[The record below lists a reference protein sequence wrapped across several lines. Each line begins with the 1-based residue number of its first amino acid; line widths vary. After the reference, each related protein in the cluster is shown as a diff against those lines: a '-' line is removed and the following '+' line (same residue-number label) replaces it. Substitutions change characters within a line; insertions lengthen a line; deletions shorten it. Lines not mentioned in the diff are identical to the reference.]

1 MFDLDT
7 FGSPRRMMY
16 VVSRSAGGSSPSE
29 ESFTAERLAL
39 AETLSAPLQG
49 AEPFERLVRTVL
61 DGMVPGLGHVAVAV
75 VPGEPGD
82 YHVIASARTADHA
95 EQVRHRVQELLPLLT
110 KLAQEEASRG
120 RSFHWLPTIRR
131 SAFRHQARYGA
142 DLFPH
147 LEGLG
152 LQSLIAVG
160 LRAAGHWVG
169 ALAIARTQEGE
180 PYHAIDLAVVQVVA
194 RRIALTF
201 DAARLRSGSLPAGER
216 RKHLEDAL
224 RRWVRVF
231 YRSSWGAALVDGNDH
246 RIDAVNP
253 AFARLH
259 GFSEPD
265 QLTGRLFS
273 DLLPPERR
281 GEMQDWPGAGASD
294 PPQETYESEHLREDG
309 GTFPALVNVTPLEEG
324 SPPSSYVVTVQD
336 LSALKRTEERL
347 QRAQRMEAV
356 GRLAGGVAHEVNN
369 MMTIILGF
377 GDLLARASDLPNDRR
392 REVEEILKAA
402 VRAGKITTQLLAFSR
417 QQVLHP
423 ADLRLADVA
432 EDMVPVLRLM
442 LPANIRVETEPGPG
456 SSVVHADR
464 TQLEQVLINLTFN
477 ARDAMPGGGTIR
489 VATDSRWLTE
499 SDGMSLIG
507 IPIPAGQYGLI
518 SVTDTGYGMDA
529 DTVNRV
535 FEPFFTTKELGH
547 GTGLGLSTVY
557 GIVKQSGGYV
567 WVESTPAQGTTFT
580 VCLPEVETP
589 AEVAPSRPS
598 EPRITAAGRTVLVI
612 EDEDGVRELAA
623 RILMDRTH
631 RVLAARSG
639 DEALS
644 ELDRE
649 PGNVD
654 LVLTDVIVPDIGTDQ
669 LAQEVRN
676 RYPRVPI
683 LYMSGYPR
691 DEIVQRGL
699 LDREQPFLQKP
710 FTAQQLTRA
719 VDEVLGGSE
728 TGGGWV
734 TPALSSG

>member
-1 MFDLDT
+1 MF
-7 FGSPRRMMY
+7 
-16 VVSRSAGGSSPSE
+16 VVSGSADGLNPPE

-49 AEPFERLVRTVL
+49 EGPFAHLVRMVV
-61 DGMVPGLGHVAVAV
+61 DGLVADMGDLAVAV
-75 VPGEPGD
+75 VPGEGGGYD
-82 YHVIASARTADHA
+82 VIAAAHTADQA
-95 EQVRHRVQELLPLLT
+95 EELHHHVRELLPLLT
-110 KLAQEEASRG
+110 RLAQEDGRRG
-120 RSFHWLPTIRR
+120 RTFHWLPTIRR
-131 SAFRHQARYGA
+131 SALRFHGRQGA

-147 LEGLG
+147 LQTLNVH
-152 LQSLIAVG
+152 SLLTVG
-160 LRAAGHWVG
+160 LRAGGHWCG
-169 ALAIARTQEGE
+169 ALAVARTNGREA
-180 PYHAIDLAVVQVVA
+180 YHAIDLAVLQVVA

-201 DAARLRSGSLPAGER
+201 DAARLRSGNLSPVER
-216 RKHLEDAL
+216 RKHLEEAL
-224 RRWVRVF
+224 RRWVSVF
-231 YRSSWGAALVDGNDH
+231 YRSSWGAAVVDASDH

-265 QLTGRLFS
+265 QLSGRLFS
-273 DLLPPERR
+273 DILAPEHR
-281 GEMQDWPGAGASD
+281 GEILNWPGAGGSGT
-294 PPQETYESEHLREDG
+294 PQETYESEHRREDG
-309 GTFPALVNVTPLEEG
+309 TTFPVLVNVTPLEEG
-324 SPPSSYVVTVQD
+324 AAPSSYVVTVQD
-336 LSALKRTEERL
+336 LSTLKRTEERL
-347 QRAQRMEAV
+347 HRAQRMEAV

-377 GDLLARASDLPNDRR
+377 GDLLARASDLPTERR

-423 ADLRLADVA
+423 ADLHLADVA

-442 LPANIRVETEPGPG
+442 LPANVRVETAASHPT
-456 SSVVHADR
+456 SMVHADR

-477 ARDAMPGGGTIR
+477 ARDAMPAGGTIR
-489 VATDSRWLTE
+489 VTTDSRRLTE
-499 SDGMSLIG
+499 ADGVALIG

-529 DTVNRV
+529 ETVNRV
-535 FEPFFTTKELGH
+535 FEPFFTTKGLGQ

-567 WVESTPAQGTTFT
+567 WVESTPDRGTTFT
-580 VCLPEVETP
+580 VCLPEVERP
-589 AEVAPSRPS
+589 AEAAPQRPS
-598 EPRITAAGRTVLVI
+598 EPRLAATGRTVLVI

-623 RILMDRTH
+623 RILSDRTH
-631 RVLAARSG
+631 RVLVARSG

-649 PGNVD
+649 PGTVD
-654 LVLTDVIVPDIGTDQ
+654 LVVTDVIVPDIGTDQ
-669 LAQEVRN
+669 LAHEVRN
-676 RYPRVPI
+676 RYPQVPI

-699 LDREQPFLQKP
+699 LDRDQPFLQKP

-719 VDEVLGGSE
+719 VDDVLGGSE

>member
-1 MFDLDT
+1 MVS
-7 FGSPRRMMY
+7 GSAHGMN
-16 VVSRSAGGSSPSE
+16 PSE
-29 ESFTAERLAL
+29 GSFTGEHLAL
-39 AETLSAPLQG
+39 AETLSAPLQ
-49 AEPFERLVRTVL
+49 ADEPFERVVRTVL
-61 DGMVPGLGHVAVAV
+61 DGMVPDLGDVALAV
-75 VPGEPGD
+75 VPSEGD
-82 YHVIASARTADHA
+82 GFDVITSARTPA
-95 EQVRHRVQELLPLLT
+95 EAETIRHRVRQLLPLLST
-110 KLAQEEASRG
+110 VGREEARRG
-120 RSFHWLPTIRR
+120 RTFHWIPMVRR
-131 SAFRHQARYGA
+131 GTLRAQNRHGV

-147 LEGLG
+147 FDALG
-152 LQSLIAVG
+152 IHSIIAVG
-160 LRAAGHWVG
+160 LRASGRFCG
-169 ALAIARTQEGE
+169 ALAVVRTHGAE

-201 DAARLRSGSLPAGER
+201 DAARLRSGGLAPGAR
-216 RKHLEDAL
+216 REQLEAAL
-224 RRWVRVF
+224 RRWLRVF
-231 YRSSWGAALVDGNDH
+231 YRSSWGAAVVDGTDH

-253 AFARLH
+253 AFAALH
-259 GFSEPD
+259 GFTEPE
-265 QLTGRLFS
+265 QLTGRVFT
-273 DLLPPERR
+273 DLLPPERE
-281 GEMQDWPGAGASD
+281 GEVQEWPGAGG
-294 PPQETYESEHLREDG
+294 PGLPRETYESEHRRVDG
-309 GTFPALVNVTPLEEG
+309 STFPALVNVTALEDG

-336 LSALKRTEERL
+336 LSALKRAEERL

-377 GDLLARASDLPNDRR
+377 GDLLARASDLPAERR

-402 VRAGKITTQLLAFSR
+402 VRAGRITTQLLAFSR

-423 ADLRLADVA
+423 VDLRLADVV
-432 EDMVPVLRLM
+432 EDLVPVLRLM
-442 LPANIRVETEPGPG
+442 LPANVRVQTAGG
-456 SSVVHADR
+456 HNASVVHADR

-489 VATDSRWLTE
+489 VTADSRHLTE
-499 SDGMSLIG
+499 ADGVGLIG
-507 IPIPAGQYGLI
+507 IPIPPGQYSLI
-518 SVTDTGYGMDA
+518 TVADTGSGMDA
-529 DTVNRV
+529 ETVNRV
-535 FEPFFTTKELGH
+535 FEPFFTTKGIGQ

-567 WVESTPAQGTTFT
+567 WVESAPTRGTSFT
-580 VCLPEVETP
+580 ICLPEVE
-589 AEVAPSRPS
+589 AAVDVAPPRPS
-598 EPRITAAGRTVLVI
+598 EPRLAVVGRTVLVI
-612 EDEDGVRELAA
+612 EDEDGVRELTA
-623 RILMDRTH
+623 RILGERSH
-631 RVLAARSG
+631 RVLVARSG

-654 LVLTDVIVPDIGTDQ
+654 LILTDVIVPDIGTDQ
-669 LAQEVRN
+669 LAHEVRN

-699 LDREQPFLQKP
+699 LDRKQAFLQKP

>member
-1 MFDLDT
+1 MTD
-7 FGSPRRMMY
+7 
-16 VVSRSAGGSSPSE
+16 VVSGSADGLNPPE

-49 AEPFERLVRTVL
+49 EEPFERLVRTVL
-61 DGMVPGLGHVAVAV
+61 DGMVPHLGDVGVAV
-75 VPGEPGD
+75 VPGEGD
-82 YHVIASARTADHA
+82 EYDIIASAKTPDST
-95 EQVRHRVQELLPLLT
+95 EQIHHRVRELLPMLT
-110 KLAQEEASRG
+110 KVAREEARRG
-120 RSFHWLPTIRR
+120 RTFQWLPTVRR
-131 SAFRHQARYGA
+131 SALRAQARHGA
-142 DLFPH
+142 DILPH
-147 LEGLG
+147 LEALG
-152 LQSLIAVG
+152 IQSLIAVG
-160 LRAAGHWVG
+160 LRAGGHWVG
-169 ALAIARTQEGE
+169 ALAVARTQDPE

-194 RRIALTF
+194 RRIALAF
-201 DAARLRSGSLPAGER
+201 DAARLRSGSLSPGER
-216 RKHLEDAL
+216 RKHLEEAL

-231 YRSSWGAALVDGNDH
+231 YRSSWGAAVVDGSEH

-259 GFSEPD
+259 GFAEPE

-273 DLLPPERR
+273 DLLPPEHR
-281 GEMQDWPGAGASD
+281 GEMLSWPGAGGTE
-294 PPQETYESEHLREDG
+294 PPRETYESEHRREDG
-309 GTFPALVNVTPLEEG
+309 STFPALVNVTPLEDG
-324 SPPSSYVVTVQD
+324 SPPVSYVITVQD

-347 QRAQRMEAV
+347 HRAQRMEAV

-377 GDLLARASDLPNDRR
+377 GDLLARATDLPGDRR

-423 ADLRLADVA
+423 ADLRLTDVV

-442 LPANIRVETEPGPG
+442 LPANIRVETGRGPNAA
-456 SSVVHADR
+456 VVHADR

-477 ARDAMPGGGTIR
+477 ARDAMPGGGAIR
-489 VATDSRWLTE
+489 VTTDSRRLTE
-499 SDGMSLIG
+499 ADGQRLIG
-507 IPIPAGQYGLI
+507 IPIVTGQYGLI

-535 FEPFFTTKELGH
+535 FEPFFTTKDVGQ

-567 WVESTPAQGTTFT
+567 WVESTPSRGTTFT
-580 VCLPEVETP
+580 VCLPEVEAP
-589 AEVAPSRPS
+589 AEVAPARPS
-598 EPRITAAGRTVLVI
+598 EPRLPAQGRTVLVI

-623 RILMDRTH
+623 RILGDRAH

-639 DEALS
+639 DEALR

-699 LDREQPFLQKP
+699 LDRDQPFLQKP
-710 FTAQQLTRA
+710 FTSQQLTRA
-719 VDEVLGGSE
+719 VDEVLAASE
-728 TGGGWV
+728 AGGGRV

>member
-1 MFDLDT
+1 MAS
-7 FGSPRRMMY
+7 GSADRMN
-16 VVSRSAGGSSPSE
+16 PSE
-29 ESFTAERLAL
+29 GSFTGERLAL
-39 AETLSAPLQG
+39 AETLSAPLQ
-49 AEPFERLVRTVL
+49 ADEPFERVVRTVL
-61 DGMVPGLGHVAVAV
+61 DGMVPEIGDIALAV
-75 VPGEPGD
+75 VPGEGD
-82 YHVIASARTADHA
+82 GWDVIASARTPEEA
-95 EQVRHRVQELLPLLT
+95 ETVRHKARELLPLLST
-110 KLAQEEASRG
+110 IGREEASRG
-120 RSFHWLPTIRR
+120 RTFHWLPMVRK
-131 SAFRHQARYGA
+131 SALRAQSRHGV

-147 LEGLG
+147 FDALG
-152 LQSLIAVG
+152 IHSIIAVG
-160 LRAAGHWVG
+160 LRASGRFCG
-169 ALAIARTQEGE
+169 ALAVVRTHGAE

-201 DAARLRSGSLPAGER
+201 DAARLRSGGSAPGER
-216 RKHLEDAL
+216 RERLEAAL
-224 RRWVRVF
+224 RRWLRVF
-231 YRSSWGAALVDGNDH
+231 YRSSWGAAVVDGTDH

-253 AFARLH
+253 AFASLH
-259 GFSEPD
+259 GFTEPD
-265 QLTGRLFS
+265 QLTGRVFT
-273 DLLPPERR
+273 DLLSPERE
-281 GEMQDWPGAGASD
+281 GEVQEWPGAGGAGLAR
-294 PPQETYESEHLREDG
+294 ETYESEHRRVDG
-309 GTFPALVNVTPLEEG
+309 STFPALVNVTSLEDG

-347 QRAQRMEAV
+347 HRAQRMEAV

-377 GDLLARASDLPNDRR
+377 GDLLARASDLPAERR

-423 ADLRLADVA
+423 VDLRLADVV
-432 EDMVPVLRLM
+432 EDLVPVLRLM
-442 LPANIRVETEPGPG
+442 LPANVRVHTAGG
-456 SSVVHADR
+456 HQGSVVHADR

-477 ARDAMPGGGTIR
+477 ARDAMPGGGAIR
-489 VATDSRWLTE
+489 VTAGSRHLNE
-499 SDGMSLIG
+499 ADGVALIG
-507 IPIPAGQYGLI
+507 IPIPSGQYGLI
-518 SVTDTGYGMDA
+518 SVADTGYGMDA
-529 DTVNRV
+529 ETVNRV
-535 FEPFFTTKELGH
+535 FEPFFTTKGLGQ

-567 WVESTPAQGTTFT
+567 WVESAPTRGTTFT
-580 VCLPEVETP
+580 ICLPEVE
-589 AEVAPSRPS
+589 AAVNVAPPRPS
-598 EPRITAAGRTVLVI
+598 EPRPAAVGRTVLVI

-623 RILMDRTH
+623 RILSERTH
-631 RVLAARSG
+631 RVLVARSG

-669 LAQEVRN
+669 LAHEVRN
-676 RYPRVPI
+676 RYPLVPI

-699 LDREQPFLQKP
+699 LDRNQAFLQKP

>member
-1 MFDLDT
+1 V
-7 FGSPRRMMY
+7 
-16 VVSRSAGGSSPSE
+16 VVSGSAGETNRSEGSGS
-29 ESFTAERLAL
+29 AERLAL
-39 AETLSAPLQG
+39 AETLSAPLQ
-49 AEPFERLVRTVL
+49 ADEPFERLVRTVL
-61 DGMVPGLGHVAVAV
+61 DGMVPDFGDIALGV
-75 VPGEPGD
+75 VPSEEGGYE
-82 YHVIASARTADHA
+82 VIVSARTPDGA
-95 EQVRHRVQELLPLLT
+95 ERVRHLVRELLPVLT
-110 KLAQEEASRG
+110 AVARDEVRRG
-120 RSFHWLPTIRR
+120 RTFHWLPTIRR
-131 SAFRHQARYGA
+131 SALRLQNRYGA
-142 DLFPH
+142 DLFPR
-147 LEGLG
+147 LEALG
-152 LQSLIAVG
+152 VHSIIAVG
-160 LRAAGHWVG
+160 LRASGRFCG
-169 ALAIARTQEGE
+169 ALAVARTDGTE
-180 PYHAIDLAVVQVVA
+180 PYHAIDLAVFQVVA
-194 RRIALTF
+194 RRLALTF
-201 DAARLRSGSLPAGER
+201 DAARLHSGDLPPGER
-216 RKHLEDAL
+216 RERLEAAL
-224 RRWVRVF
+224 GRWLRVF
-231 YRSSWGAALVDGNDH
+231 YRSSWGAAVVDGTDH

-259 GFSEPD
+259 GFTEPE

-273 DLLPPERR
+273 DLIPPEHWA
-281 GEMQDWPGAGASD
+281 EMLAWPGAGGAE
-294 PPQETYESEHLREDG
+294 PPQETYESEHRREDG
-309 GTFPALVNVTPLEEG
+309 STFPALVNVTALEEG
-324 SPPSSYVVTVQD
+324 SPPPSYVITVQD

-347 QRAQRMEAV
+347 HRAQRMEAV

-377 GDLLARASDLPNDRR
+377 GDLLARATDLPGDRR

-423 ADLRLADVA
+423 ADLRLADVV
-432 EDMVPVLRLM
+432 EDVVPVLRLM
-442 LPANIRVETEPGPG
+442 LPANVRVETGSGPD
-456 SSVVHADR
+456 SSVVKADR

-477 ARDAMPGGGTIR
+477 ARDAMPGGGAIR
-489 VATDSRWLTE
+489 VTTDSRWLTE
-499 SDGMSLIG
+499 ADGLRLIG
-507 IPIPAGQYGLI
+507 VPISTGQYGLI

-535 FEPFFTTKELGH
+535 FEPFFTTKDVGQ

-567 WVESTPAQGTTFT
+567 WVESEPSRGTTFT
-580 VCLPEVETP
+580 VCLPQVEVP
-589 AEVAPSRPS
+589 AEVVPPRPS
-598 EPRITAAGRTVLVI
+598 EPRMAAQGRTVLVI

-623 RILMDRTH
+623 RILTDRAH

-639 DEALS
+639 NEALS

-691 DEIVQRGL
+691 DEMVQRGL
-699 LDREQPFLQKP
+699 LDRDQPFLQKP
-710 FTAQQLTRA
+710 FTGQQLTLA
-719 VDEVLGGSE
+719 VDEVLAASE
-728 TGGGWV
+728 AGGGRV

>member
-1 MFDLDT
+1 
-7 FGSPRRMMY
+7 
-16 VVSRSAGGSSPSE
+16 VVSRSADGFDPPE

-49 AEPFERLVRTVL
+49 EEPFERLVRTVV
-61 DGMVPGLGHVAVAV
+61 DGMVPDLGDVAVAV
-75 VPGEPGD
+75 VSGD
-82 YHVIASARTADHA
+82 SDEYEVIASGRTVDDA
-95 EQVRHRVQELLPLLT
+95 EQIRDRVRELLPLLT
-110 KLAQEEASRG
+110 TLAREEARRG
-120 RSFHWLPTIRR
+120 RTFHWLPTVRP
-131 SAFRHQARYGA
+131 SALRLQGRQGA

-147 LEGLG
+147 LEALG
-152 LQSLIAVG
+152 LHSLIVVG
-160 LRAAGHWVG
+160 LRTAAHWVG
-169 ALAIARTQEGE
+169 ALAVARTQGAE

-201 DAARLRSGSLPAGER
+201 DAARLRSGSLSPGDR
-216 RKHLEDAL
+216 RKHLEEAL

-231 YRSSWGAALVDGNDH
+231 YRSSWGAAVVDGSDH

-259 GFSEPD
+259 GFAEPD
-265 QLTGRLFS
+265 QLTGRLFT
-273 DLLPPERR
+273 DLLPPEHQ
-281 GEMQDWPGAGASD
+281 GEAQGWPGAGGMG
-294 PPQETYESEHLREDG
+294 PTQEIYESEHLREDG
-309 GTFPALVNVTPLEEG
+309 STFPALVHVTPLEEG
-324 SPPSSYVVTVQD
+324 SPPLSYVITVQD
-336 LSALKRTEERL
+336 LSTLKRTEDRL
-347 QRAQRMEAV
+347 HRAQRMEAV

-377 GDLLARASDLPNDRR
+377 GDLLAQASDLPSERR

-423 ADLRLADVA
+423 ADLHLEDVVD
-432 EDMVPVLRLM
+432 DMVPVLRLM
-442 LPANIRVETEPGPG
+442 LPANVRVETGARAG
-456 SSVVHADR
+456 SSVVVHADR

-489 VATDSRWLTE
+489 VATDSRWFTE
-499 SDGMSLIG
+499 ADGLSLIG
-507 IPIPAGQYGLI
+507 IPIPAGRYGLI
-518 SVTDTGYGMDA
+518 SVADTGYGMDA

-535 FEPFFTTKELGH
+535 FEPFFTTKGVGQ

-567 WVESTPAQGTTFT
+567 WVESTPAQGTIFT
-580 VCLPEVETP
+580 MCLPQVEAP
-589 AEVAPSRPS
+589 VEVAPARPS
-598 EPRITAAGRTVLVI
+598 EPRLAAAGRTVLVI

-623 RILMDRTH
+623 RILTDRTH
-631 RVLAARSG
+631 RVLVARSG

-649 PGNVD
+649 PGNVH
-654 LVLTDVIVPDIGTDQ
+654 LVLTDVIVPDIGTDR

-691 DEIVQRGL
+691 DDIVQRGL

-719 VDEVLGGSE
+719 VDEVLSGSE
-728 TGGGWV
+728 NGGGWV

>member
-1 MFDLDT
+1 MD
-7 FGSPRRMMY
+7 
-16 VVSRSAGGSSPSE
+16 VVSGSTDGLNSPE
-29 ESFTAERLAL
+29 ELLTAERLAM

-49 AEPFERLVRTVL
+49 EEPFERLVQRVI
-61 DGMVPGLGHVAVAV
+61 DGMVPDLGDFAVAV
-75 VPGEPGD
+75 IPAERDEYDIV
-82 YHVIASARTADHA
+82 ASGRPDDHA
-95 EQVRHRVQELLPLLT
+95 EQIRHRVGELLPLLT
-110 KLAQEEASRG
+110 SLARDEARRG
-120 RSFHWLPTIRR
+120 RSFQWLPTVRR
-131 SAFRHQARYGA
+131 RARRLQSRQGA

-147 LEGLG
+147 FEALG
-152 LQSLIAVG
+152 IQSLICVG

-169 ALAIARTQEGE
+169 ALAVARTQNAE

-194 RRIALTF
+194 RRMALTF
-201 DAARLRSGSLPAGER
+201 DTARLQSGGLSPTER
-216 RKHLEDAL
+216 RKHLEEAL
-224 RRWVRVF
+224 HRWVRVF
-231 YRSSWGAALVDGNDH
+231 YRSSWGAAVVDGGDH

-259 GFSEPD
+259 GFTEPE

-273 DLLPPERR
+273 DLLPPEHR
-281 GEMQDWPGAGASD
+281 GEILDWPGTGGAG
-294 PPQETYESEHLREDG
+294 PPQETYESEHRREDG
-309 GTFPALVNVTPLEEG
+309 STFPALVNVTPLEEG
-324 SPPSSYVVTVQD
+324 SPPSSYVITVQD

-347 QRAQRMEAV
+347 HRARRMEAV

-377 GDLLARASDLPNDRR
+377 GDLLARATDLPADRR

-423 ADLRLADVA
+423 ADLRLADVM

-442 LPANIRVETEPGPG
+442 LPANVRVETSKGAR

-477 ARDAMPGGGTIR
+477 ARDAMPGGGAIR
-489 VATDSRWLTE
+489 VVTDSRRLTE
-499 SDGMSLIG
+499 SDGLRLIG

-518 SVTDTGYGMDA
+518 SVADTGYGMDA
-529 DTVNRV
+529 ETVNRV
-535 FEPFFTTKELGH
+535 FEPFFTTKEVGQ

-567 WVESTPAQGTTFT
+567 WVESTPAEGTMFT

-589 AEVAPSRPS
+589 AEVAPPRPS
-598 EPRITAAGRTVLVI
+598 EPRLAAAGRTVLVI
-612 EDEDGVRELAA
+612 EDEDGVRELAS
-623 RILMDRTH
+623 RILTDRTH
-631 RVLAARSG
+631 RVLVARSG
-639 DEALS
+639 AEALS

-654 LVLTDVIVPDIGTDQ
+654 LVLTDVIVPDIGTDR
-669 LAQEVRN
+669 LAQQVRN
-676 RYPRVPI
+676 LYPRVPI

-691 DEIVQRGL
+691 EEIVQRGL
-699 LDREQPFLQKP
+699 LDRDQPFLQKP
-710 FTAQQLTRA
+710 FTAQQLSRA
-719 VDEVLGGSE
+719 VDEALGGSE
-728 TGGGWV
+728 TDGGRV